1 MADDTISV
9 GHPFYFPTQVIL
21 LDDDPDFLEGVSL
34 MLNKCLSF
42 KLFQSAQQALDY
54 VNNAHRHVKIQERC
68 YSNYKTGPLESD
80 SLSHIDIDKLH
91 LEVLN
96 GSRFQTASTVIV
108 DYSMPEMNGLEFLL
122 QLKNPFIKK
131 VLLTGQADM
140 ELAIKAFNKQL
151 IDQFIDKHDPKLRL
165 KLNSIIDSFQDQYF
179 KNSFKLISDPIIANN
194 RDAFLIDKNFQDFFS
209 DLRQKHNFI
218 EYYMID
224 TPAPGFLVVDDKG
237 NRSNLLIFT
246 DQILS
251 SHVDILKSMKASTA
265 LIKKVI
271 SRDLLPSFTFNDEN
285 YEIHQEKVR
294 DWEDYYY
301 PAMPVNNSSVY
312 FSTLTPAVQLIDIKE
327 QNIIAYA
334 DFLEA
339 NSITNEILH

>member
-1 MADDTISV
+1 MADDPISV

-42 KLFQSAQQALDY
+42 KLFQSAHQALEY
-54 VNNAHRHVKIQERC
+54 VNNAHKHVQIQERC

-80 SLSHIDIDKLH
+80 SLSHIDIDQLH

-165 KLNSIIDSFQDQYF
+165 KLNSIIESYQDQYF

-194 RDAFLIDKNFQDFFS
+194 RDAFLVDKKFQDFFS
-209 DLRQKHNFI
+209 NFRKKHNYV

-224 TPAPGFLVVDDKG
+224 TPAPGFLVIDDKG
-237 NRSNLLIFT
+237 NQNNLLIFT
-246 DQILS
+246 DEAIS
-251 SHVDILKSMKASTA
+251 SHLTVLKKINAPEI
-265 LIKKVI
+265 LIKKV
-271 SRDLLPSFTFNDEN
+271 SSKELLPSFSFNDGNDEKHQDKVKHWEN
-285 YEIHQEKVR
+285 H
-294 DWEDYYY
+294 YY
-301 PAMPVNNSSVY
+301 PAVHISDSSNY
-312 FSTLTPAVQLIDIKE
+312 FLALTPAMQIDNTKN
-327 QNIIAYA
+327 QNIITYS
-334 DFLEA
+334 DFLET
-339 NSITNEILH
+339 NLITSEILH

>member
-131 VLLTGQADM
+131 VLLTGQAD
-140 ELAIKAFNKQL
+140 
-151 IDQFIDKHDPKLRL
+151 
-165 KLNSIIDSFQDQYF
+165 FQQRYF
-179 KNSFKLISDPIIANN
+179 
-194 RDAFLIDKNFQDFFS
+194 
-209 DLRQKHNFI
+209 
-218 EYYMID
+218 
-224 TPAPGFLVVDDKG
+224 
-237 NRSNLLIFT
+237 
-246 DQILS
+246 
-251 SHVDILKSMKASTA
+251 
-265 LIKKVI
+265 
-271 SRDLLPSFTFNDEN
+271 
-285 YEIHQEKVR
+285 
-294 DWEDYYY
+294 
-301 PAMPVNNSSVY
+301 
-312 FSTLTPAVQLIDIKE
+312 
-327 QNIIAYA
+327 
-334 DFLEA
+334 
-339 NSITNEILH
+339 